1 MPTREG
7 DRAGVGTAA
16 RDVARHASEIA
27 RLELR
32 LALVELKEKVVA
44 VGVGVALLVVSAIL
58 VLFGLGFGAATVA
71 AAIASALPMWLALLI
86 VTGGFFL
93 LAGALALPALAL
105 LRRGVPPIPEAA
117 IEEAKLTTEAVK
129 GNGSHGG

>member
-1 MPTREG
+1 
-7 DRAGVGTAA
+7 
-16 RDVARHASEIA
+16 
-27 RLELR
+27 
-32 LALVELKEKVVA
+32 
-44 VGVGVALLVVSAIL
+44 
-58 VLFGLGFGAATVA
+58 
-71 AAIASALPMWLALLI
+71 

-117 IEEAKLTTEAVK
+117 IEEAKLTTEVVK